1 MRTKLLAVVS
11 VCAALASAG
20 CTRQAVEQKQDLLS
34 AAGFRVKPANT
45 PERRASLRTLPA
57 HQLVQQELNGRE
69 VWVYAD
75 PLVCNC
81 LYVGT
86 PEAHQLY
93 NRLRVERDIA
103 SDRLMAAHLASTP
116 RWGFGPLGWGPWG
129 PWGF

>member
-1 MRTKLLAVVS
+1 MRTKLLAVLS
-11 VCAALASAG
+11 VGAVLAFGG
-20 CTRQAVEQKQDLLS
+20 CTRQVVEQREDMLA

-45 PERRASLRTLPA
+45 PERRRSL
-57 HQLVQQELNGRE
+57 QELPKHELVREELEGRE

-86 PEAHQLY
+86 AEDRQRY
-93 NRLRVERDIA
+93 ERLKLQREIA
-103 SDRLMAAHLASTP
+103 SDRLMAAHMAST
-116 RWGFGPLGWGPWG
+116 RWGVGRYGWGPWG